1 MVEKNDKEQVVALN
15 VNLQGTE
22 QTRPRVLA
30 NGSTLGLAH
39 GLAEE
44 HGMTWLN
51 RCALVV
57 ILLLGGTAQSWSAE
71 PVTPIGWLLIN
82 PSSIHRKVVRLE
94 GVVKDVSIYS
104 GHELPTN
111 RPICGADFKLEDD
124 TGVIE
129 VLYHVRCQAGQEQ
142 AQTVSE
148 GMRIVVQGT
157 MDALPT
163 NIRTD
168 DGKEAGYRV
177 YADTIQPAKKP

>member
-1 MVEKNDKEQVVALN
+1 MVEKNDKDQGVA
-15 VNLQGTE
+15 NLRGTE
-22 QTRPRVLA
+22 QTRQPALA
-30 NGSTLGLAH
+30 NDSTVGLAR
-39 GLAEE
+39 GLAAEF
-44 HGMTWLN
+44 GMTWLN
-51 RCALVV
+51 RSAFVV
-57 ILLLGGTAQSWSAE
+57 ILLLGGTVQSWSAE

-94 GVVKDVSIYS
+94 GVVKDVAIYS
-104 GHELPTN
+104 GRELPTN

-142 AQTVSE
+142 APTVTE

-177 YADTIQPAKKP
+177 YADTIQPSKKP

>member
-1 MVEKNDKEQVVALN
+1 MKDRGLTCYLDFHHLPQSRIFWKSRRKEY
-15 VNLQGTE
+15 
-22 QTRPRVLA
+22 
-30 NGSTLGLAH
+30 
-39 GLAEE
+39 
-44 HGMTWLN
+44 GMTWHVY
-51 RCALVV
+51 RSALVV
-57 ILLLGGTAQSWSAE
+57 LLLLGGSAQSWSAE

-82 PSSIHRKVVRLE
+82 PSSIHRKVVKLE
-94 GVVKDVSIYS
+94 GVVKDVAIYS
-104 GHELPTN
+104 GRETTTN

-142 AQTVSE
+142 ADTVTE
-148 GMRIVVQGT
+148 GTRIVVQGT

-177 YADTIQPAKKP
+177 YADTILPLKKP

>member
-15 VNLQGTE
+15 VSLPGTE
-22 QTRPRVLA
+22 QTRQRALA
-30 NGSTLGLAH
+30 NYRTVRLAGEH
-39 GLAEE
+39 AEE
-44 HGMTWLN
+44 YGMTWLN
-51 RCALVV
+51 RSALVV
-57 ILLLGGTAQSWSAE
+57 ILLLGGTVQSWSAE

-129 VLYHVRCQAGQEQ
+129 VLYHVRCEAGQEQ
-142 AQTVSE
+142 AHTVTE

-177 YADTIQPAKKP
+177 YADTIQPSKKP